1 VLVTDWISKRN
12 PRSLGR
18 RNFSAQIAEKPVS
31 FGDTFCV
38 HSYGYEL
45 EGITK
50 RSSPFGNL
58 NSKISTAQTP
68 SDYAPPGTTHWQPF
82 VPPLH
87 QPGVAWRGLPA
98 HG

>member
-1 VLVTDWISKRN
+1 MFAGRRCEK

-50 RSSPFGNL
+50 RSSPFDNL
-58 NSKISTAQTP
+58 SSKISTAQTP
-68 SDYAPPGTTHWQPF
+68 SPRIDCVDSYKFNSNQ
-82 VPPLH
+82 VL
-87 QPGVAWRGLPA
+87 
-98 HG
+98 

>member
-1 VLVTDWISKRN
+1 MAKSGNKNNAAKPVQPRLC
-12 PRSLGR
+12 PRSLGS

-58 NSKISTAQTP
+58 ASKIS
-68 SDYAPPGTTHWQPF
+68 
-82 VPPLH
+82 
-87 QPGVAWRGLPA
+87 
-98 HG
+98 